1 MDEKQRRLADC
12 FAAVFPELSKEEI
25 LQASSS
31 TVKSWDS
38 VAVVTL
44 LAVIE
49 EEFGVTIGDEDPSKF
64 DSFQHILSYLQDSQW
79 KGQST
84 TDVG

>member
-1 MDEKQRRLADC
+1 MDEQQRRLADC

-25 LQASSS
+25 LRASPS

-49 EEFGVTIGDEDPSKF
+49 EEFGITIDEDDPSKF
-64 DSFQHILSYLQDSQW
+64 DSFENILSYVKDS
-79 KGQST
+79 
-84 TDVG
+84 

>member
-1 MDEKQRRLADC
+1 MDEQQRRLAEC
-12 FAAVFPELSKEEI
+12 FGAVFPELSSEEI
-25 LQASSS
+25 LEASSS

-49 EEFGVTIGDEDPSKF
+49 EEFGITIRDDDPSKF
-64 DSFQHILSYLQDSQW
+64 DSFQHILSYLRDSQW
-79 KGQST
+79 QGSGT
-84 TDVG
+84 LDVS

>member
-1 MDEKQRRLADC
+1 MDEQQRRLADC

-49 EEFGVTIGDEDPSKF
+49 EEFGITIDDDDPSKF
-64 DSFQHILSYLQDSQW
+64 DSFQNILSYVKDCQW
-79 KGQST
+79 QGQST
-84 TDVG
+84 TDIG